1 MHHAYDCGGG
11 AAAAPISLAQRKR
24 RLGFQGV
31 EENSGNGL
39 LGGFCLFP
47 EKMVGIERVVSN
59 LVLTKLGFWKMQ
71 RERERERERERKRGA
86 DWEFKKFR

>member
-1 MHHAYDCGGG
+1 MHYAYDCGGG
-11 AAAAPISLAQRKR
+11 GRKG

-47 EKMVGIERVVSN
+47 EKMGGIERVVFN
-59 LVLTKLGFWKMQ
+59 LVLTKLGFWEMQ
-71 RERERERERERKRGA
+71 REREREREEQIGNSKSFA
-86 DWEFKKFR
+86 DRFPARI

>member
-1 MHHAYDCGGG
+1 MHYAYDCGGGG
-11 AAAAPISLAQRKR
+11 AAAAPISLAQRKGG
-24 RLGFQGV
+24 LGFQGV

-47 EKMVGIERVVSN
+47 EKMGGIERVVFN

-71 RERERERERERKRGA
+71 RERERETKRGA